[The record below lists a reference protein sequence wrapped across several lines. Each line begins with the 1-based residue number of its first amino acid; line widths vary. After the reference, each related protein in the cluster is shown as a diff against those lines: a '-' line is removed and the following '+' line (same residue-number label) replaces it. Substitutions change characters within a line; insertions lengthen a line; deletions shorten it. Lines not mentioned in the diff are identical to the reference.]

1 MKKKWIDLTEFG
13 LLAGIIV
20 CLNILL
26 SPYFFRLDLTED
38 KRYSIAPV
46 SKSMLEGLTEKVY
59 VEVYL
64 SGKLNPDYERL
75 KKAVKDKL
83 DEFEIYTARGLEYRF
98 VDPNAIEDK
107 KIRENYFAQLVKKG
121 VQYRYFLEEEGGNK
135 EEKIIFPGALI
146 AYQGRE
152 VPIMFVKGKKVTS
165 QQEELNE
172 AVEGVEYELISGIRK
187 LSSVNVK
194 NIAFIEGHGEL
205 SQEEVSDISATL
217 SDFYQVDRTK
227 INDSVDLNKYA
238 ALIIAAPETYFTE
251 KEKLYLDQYVMKGG
265 SLLMLMDALN
275 VYKDSLVNGV
285 TYALP
290 YKLNLDD
297 LLFRYGVRINH
308 SLIQDKFSGVIR
320 VQTTQDQ
327 SQVMSYPF
335 YPVIY
340 NYSAHPIVRN
350 LDAVI
355 TRFIN
360 TIDTVKAP
368 NVQKTPL
375 LYTSSNTKIFNAPIQ
390 LNLNSLRNES
400 SPESFNAGVFPIG
413 FLLEG
418 KFSSLFANKPLPA
431 KLEVFK
437 ETSSGAKVIVVS
449 DGDIIRNEYDPT
461 RKQAI
466 PLGYDVNM
474 RYQFSNKDFLINA
487 IDYLAGEEIVNVRG
501 KEIKLRP
508 LDQEKI
514 EGAEFFWQ
522 FINIVLPVIMLIAF
536 GITRFYLRK
545 RKYTGL

>member
-26 SPYFFRLDLTED
+26 TPYFFRLDLTED
-38 KRYSIAPV
+38 KRYSVAQV
-46 SKSMLEGLTEKVY
+46 SKTMLEGLSEKVY

-64 SGKLNPDYERL
+64 SGSLNPDYERL
-75 KKAVKDKL
+75 KKAIKDKL
-83 DEFEIYTARGLEYRF
+83 DEFEIYAAKGLEYHF
-98 VDPNAIEDK
+98 VDPNAITDK

-121 VQYRYFLEEEGGNK
+121 VQYRYFLEEEGGKK

-152 VPIMFVKGKKVTS
+152 VPVMFVKGKKVAS

-172 AVEGVEYELISGIRK
+172 AVEGVEFELISGLRK
-187 LSSVNVK
+187 LSSDNVK
-194 NIAFIEGHGEL
+194 NIAFIEGHGEV

-217 SDFYQVDRTK
+217 SDFYHVDRTK
-227 INDSVDLNKYA
+227 INDSTDLNKYA
-238 ALIIAAPETYFTE
+238 TIIIAAPEKPFTE

-265 SLLMLMDALN
+265 SLLMLVDALN

-290 YKLNLDD
+290 YQLNLDD
-297 LLFRYGVRINH
+297 LLFKYGVRVNH
-308 SLIQDKFSGVIR
+308 TLLQDQFSGVMRI
-320 VQTTQDQ
+320 QTTHDQ

-340 NYSAHPIVRN
+340 NYSEHPIVRN

-355 TRFIN
+355 TRFVN
-360 TIDTVKAP
+360 TIDTVKAEE
-368 NVQKTPL
+368 VKKTPL
-375 LYTSSNTKIFNAPIQ
+375 LYTSNDTKVFTAPIQ
-390 LNLNSLRNES
+390 INLNSLRNES
-400 SPESFNAGVFPIG
+400 DPESFNAGVFPVG

-418 KFSSLFANKPLPA
+418 RFSSLFANKPLPA
-431 KLEVFK
+431 KLDTFK
-437 ETSSGAKVIVVS
+437 ETSSGGKIIVVA
-449 DGDIIRNEYDPT
+449 DGDIIRNEFDPA

-474 RYQFSNKDFLINA
+474 RYQFSNKDFLVNA

-508 LDQEKI
+508 LDKEKL

-522 FINIVLPVIMLIAF
+522 FINIVLPVILLIAF
-536 GITRFYLRK
+536 GVTRFYLRK
-545 RKYTGL
+545 RKYTGF